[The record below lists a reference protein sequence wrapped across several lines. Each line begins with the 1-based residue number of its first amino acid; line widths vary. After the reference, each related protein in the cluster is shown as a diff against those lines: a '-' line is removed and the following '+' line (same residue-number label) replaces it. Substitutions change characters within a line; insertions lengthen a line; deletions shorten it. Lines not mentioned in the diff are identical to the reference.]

1 MASENV
7 KNHPKTFNQLETKNL
22 PEFISIFRFFQGN
35 KTPNINSPNYME
47 SFDTKVDC
55 FSGGIVT
62 KKNSLSTPEFSDPFS
77 LLHPKMNWKHRKIK
91 LGTKIKFL
99 NIRMTNY
106 LLAKKDWELKW
117 ILQANLKVTTY
128 VICIF
133 PLQSFVF

>member
-1 MASENV
+1 
-7 KNHPKTFNQLETKNL
+7 
-22 PEFISIFRFFQGN
+22 
-35 KTPNINSPNYME
+35 
-47 SFDTKVDC
+47 
-55 FSGGIVT
+55 
-62 KKNSLSTPEFSDPFS
+62 
-77 LLHPKMNWKHRKIK
+77 LHPKMNWKHRKIK